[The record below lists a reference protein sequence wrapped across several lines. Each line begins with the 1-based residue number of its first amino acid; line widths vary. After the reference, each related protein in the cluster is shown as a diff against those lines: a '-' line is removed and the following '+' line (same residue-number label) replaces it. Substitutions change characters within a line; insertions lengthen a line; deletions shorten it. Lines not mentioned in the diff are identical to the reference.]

1 MTVLACNNIKK
12 VFIDKLIF
20 ENVSININEGEK
32 VAIVGMN
39 GTGKSTL
46 LNILSGMLNYDEGD
60 IFISKDTKIAYLEQN
75 TTIRSSLN
83 VYDEMKKSMKH
94 LTDLEEELRN
104 FEDIIAKD
112 PSQENLDRYA
122 FLLEDFEKKGG
133 YTYDAEIKK
142 VLTGLG
148 FGEDQFNQAF
158 NSLSGGQKSKLML
171 AKALIQ
177 ESDILFLDEP
187 TNHLDI
193 DSMEFLQEYI
203 NSFNKTVVMVS
214 HDRYFLN
221 ATCNKVILIKDHTTH
236 EYNMGYEQYIK
247 QRKINEAIQE
257 KAYINQQKEI
267 ERQKEIIRRFRSYA
281 TEKSIIKAKSREKML
296 AKIELLSDV
305 NDDSEINFK
314 FRMKVES
321 GNDVLAVENINK
333 SFGDFKLLN
342 DINFNIYK
350 REHVGIIG
358 ANGIGKSTLFKII
371 LGEESHDSGEIRFG
385 TNVNV
390 GYFDQ
395 ELEKLDVNKS
405 IAEEI
410 WDSFPRLTYFELRKA
425 LAKFLFIDDDIY
437 KMIDELSGGEK
448 ARVSLCKIML
458 SDVNF
463 LVLDEPT
470 NHLDIE
476 SKEVLEEALNSYEGT
491 LLVISHDRYFLNK
504 VVNKILE
511 LKADGIHEF
520 LGNYDY
526 YLDKK
531 KRMRE
536 EEAFLEEPIEIT
548 KTQAKLNKKRE
559 REEKERLKKEKQ
571 AKDALEKEI
580 SELEKHKDKIHNELA
595 NPDIYDD
602 IDRVNDLNF
611 KLTEIDEKLDA
622 LYEELIYME
631 D

>member
-148 FGEDQFNQAF
+148 FGEEQFTQPF

-314 FRMKVES
+314 FRMKIES

-631 D
+631 E

>member
-1 MTVLACNNIKK
+1 MTILACNNIKK

-46 LNILSGMLNYDEGD
+46 LNILSGILNYDEGD

-75 TTIRSSLN
+75 TTIRSSLS

-112 PSQENLDRYA
+112 PSQENMDRYA

-148 FGEDQFNQAF
+148 FGEDQFDQAF

-193 DSMEFLQEYI
+193 DSMEFLQDYI
-203 NSFNKTVVMVS
+203 NSFSKTVVMVS

-221 ATCNKVILIKDHTTH
+221 ATCNKVILIKDHSTH

-267 ERQKEIIRRFRSYA
+267 ERQKEIIRRYRSYA

-314 FRMKVES
+314 FRMKIES
-321 GNDVLAVENINK
+321 GNDVLSVENINK

-526 YLDKK
+526 YLEKK

-536 EEAFLEEPIEIT
+536 EEAFLEEPEEIT
-548 KTQAKLNKKRE
+548 KTQARLNKKRE

-571 AKDALEKEI
+571 AKDTIEKEI
-580 SELEKHKDKIHNELA
+580 SELEKHKNDIHNELA

-611 KLTEIDEKLDA
+611 KLTEIDEKLDS

-631 D
+631 E

>member
-46 LNILSGMLNYDEGD
+46 LNILSGTLNYDEGN

-75 TTIRSSLN
+75 TTIRSNLS

-94 LTDLEEELRN
+94 LIDLEDELRN

-112 PSQENLDRYA
+112 PSQENMNKYS

-148 FGEDQFNQAF
+148 FAEEQFDQAF

-193 DSMEFLQEYI
+193 DSMEFLQDYI
-203 NSFNKTVVMVS
+203 NSFTKTVVMVS

-221 ATCNKVILIKDHTTH
+221 ATCNKVILIKDHTAH
-236 EYNMGYEQYIK
+236 EYNMGYEEYIK

-267 ERQKEIIRRFRSYA
+267 ERQKEIIRRYRSYA

-321 GNDVLAVENINK
+321 GNDVLAVEHINK

-371 LGEESHDSGEIRFG
+371 LDEESHDSGEIRFG

-410 WDSFPRLTYFELRKA
+410 WDSFPCLTYFELRKA

-511 LKADGIHEF
+511 LKADGIHEY
-520 LGNYDY
+520 LGDY
-526 YLDKK
+526 KYYIEKK

-536 EEAFLEEPIEIT
+536 EEAFLEEPEEIT

-559 REEKERLKKEKQ
+559 REEKEKLKKEKQ

-580 SELEKHKDKIHNELA
+580 SELEKHTNDIHNELA

-611 KLTEIDEKLDA
+611 KLNEIEEKLNE

-631 D
+631 E

>member
-148 FGEDQFNQAF
+148 FSEEQFSQAF

-193 DSMEFLQEYI
+193 DSMEFLQEHI

-221 ATCNKVILIKDHTTH
+221 STCNKVILIKDHTTH

-536 EEAFLEEPIEIT
+536 EEAFLEEPEEIT

-631 D
+631 E

>member
-75 TTIRSSLN
+75 TTIRSSLS

-148 FGEDQFNQAF
+148 FGEEQFSQAF

-267 ERQKEIIRRFRSYA
+267 ERQKEIIRRYRSYA

-371 LGEESHDSGEIRFG
+371 LGEESHDCGEIRFG

-511 LKADGIHEF
+511 LKVDGIHEF

-536 EEAFLEEPIEIT
+536 EEAFLEEPEEIT

>member
-75 TTIRSSLN
+75 TTIRSSLS
-83 VYDEMKKSMKH
+83 VYDEMKKSMKY

-148 FGEDQFNQAF
+148 FGEDQFDQAF

-536 EEAFLEEPIEIT
+536 EEAFLEEPEEIT

>member
-75 TTIRSSLN
+75 TTIRSSLS

-148 FGEDQFNQAF
+148 FVEDQFGQAF

-333 SFGDFKLLN
+333 RFGDFKLLN

-511 LKADGIHEF
+511 LKADGVHEF

-536 EEAFLEEPIEIT
+536 EEAFLEEPEEIT

>member
-46 LNILSGMLNYDEGD
+46 LNILSGMLNYDEGN

-75 TTIRSSLN
+75 TTIRSNLS

-94 LTDLEEELRN
+94 LIDLEDELRN

-112 PSQENLDRYA
+112 PSEENMDRYS

-148 FGEDQFNQAF
+148 FAEEQFDQAF

-203 NSFNKTVVMVS
+203 NSFTKTVVMVS

-236 EYNMGYEQYIK
+236 EYNMGYEEYIK

-267 ERQKEIIRRFRSYA
+267 ERQKEIIRRYRSYA

-296 AKIELLSDV
+296 AKIVLLSDV

-321 GNDVLAVENINK
+321 GNDVLSVENINK

-511 LKADGIHEF
+511 LKADGIHEY
-520 LGNYDY
+520 LGDY
-526 YLDKK
+526 EYYIEKK

-536 EEAFLEEPIEIT
+536 EAFLEEPEEIT

-580 SELEKHKDKIHNELA
+580 SELEKHTNDIHNELA

-611 KLTEIDEKLDA
+611 KLNEIEEKLNE

-631 D
+631 E

>member
-148 FGEDQFNQAF
+148 FGEEQFTQPF

-267 ERQKEIIRRFRSYA
+267 ERQQEIIRRFRSYA

-314 FRMKVES
+314 FRMKIES

-526 YLDKK
+526 YLEKK

-536 EEAFLEEPIEIT
+536 EEAFLEEPEEIT

-571 AKDALEKEI
+571 AKNALEKEI

>member
-46 LNILSGMLNYDEGD
+46 LNILSGMLNYDEGN

-75 TTIRSSLN
+75 TTIRSNLS

-94 LTDLEEELRN
+94 LIDLEDELRN

-112 PSQENLDRYA
+112 PSEENMDRYS

-148 FGEDQFNQAF
+148 FSEEQFDQAF

-193 DSMEFLQEYI
+193 DSMEFLQDYI
-203 NSFNKTVVMVS
+203 NSFTRTVVMVS

-236 EYNMGYEQYIK
+236 EYNMGYEEYIK

-267 ERQKEIIRRFRSYA
+267 ERQKEIIRRYRSYA

-321 GNDVLAVENINK
+321 GNDVLAVEHINK

-342 DINFNIYK
+342 DINFNI
-350 REHVGIIG
+350 
-358 ANGIGKSTLFKII
+358 
-371 LGEESHDSGEIRFG
+371 
-385 TNVNV
+385 
-390 GYFDQ
+390 
-395 ELEKLDVNKS
+395 
-405 IAEEI
+405 
-410 WDSFPRLTYFELRKA
+410 
-425 LAKFLFIDDDIY
+425 
-437 KMIDELSGGEK
+437 
-448 ARVSLCKIML
+448 
-458 SDVNF
+458 
-463 LVLDEPT
+463 
-470 NHLDIE
+470 
-476 SKEVLEEALNSYEGT
+476 
-491 LLVISHDRYFLNK
+491 
-504 VVNKILE
+504 
-511 LKADGIHEF
+511 
-520 LGNYDY
+520 
-526 YLDKK
+526 
-531 KRMRE
+531 
-536 EEAFLEEPIEIT
+536 
-548 KTQAKLNKKRE
+548 
-559 REEKERLKKEKQ
+559 
-571 AKDALEKEI
+571 
-580 SELEKHKDKIHNELA
+580 
-595 NPDIYDD
+595 
-602 IDRVNDLNF
+602 
-611 KLTEIDEKLDA
+611 
-622 LYEELIYME
+622 
-631 D
+631 

>member
-12 VFIDKLIF
+12 IFIDKLIF

-75 TTIRSSLN
+75 TTIRSSLS

-94 LTDLEEELRN
+94 LTDLEEELRS

-112 PSQENLDRYA
+112 PSQENMDRYA

-148 FGEDQFNQAF
+148 FGEDQFDQAF

-193 DSMEFLQEYI
+193 DSMEFLQDYI
-203 NSFNKTVVMVS
+203 NSFSKTVVMVS

-221 ATCNKVILIKDHTTH
+221 ATCNKVTLIKDHTTH

-267 ERQKEIIRRFRSYA
+267 ERQKEIIRRYRSYA

-333 SFGDFKLLN
+333 SFGNFKLLN

-526 YLDKK
+526 YLEKK

-536 EEAFLEEPIEIT
+536 EEAFLEEPEEIT

-571 AKDALEKEI
+571 AKDAIEKEI
-580 SELEKHKDKIHNELA
+580 SKLEKHKNDIHNELA

-611 KLTEIDEKLDA
+611 KLTEIDEKLDS

-631 D
+631 E

>member
-20 ENVSININEGEK
+20 EHVSININEGEK

-75 TTIRSSLN
+75 TTIRSSLS

-94 LTDLEEELRN
+94 LTDLEEELRS

-148 FGEDQFNQAF
+148 FVEDQFGQAF

-247 QRKINEAIQE
+247 QRKINEEIQE

-296 AKIELLSDV
+296 AKIELLSAV

-333 SFGDFKLLN
+333 RFGDFKLLN

-531 KRMRE
+531 KRMHE
-536 EEAFLEEPIEIT
+536 EEAFLEEPEEIT

>member
-75 TTIRSSLN
+75 TTIRSSLS

-148 FGEDQFNQAF
+148 FGEEQFSQAF

-371 LGEESHDSGEIRFG
+371 LGEENHDSGEIRFG

-395 ELEKLDVNKS
+395 ELERLDVNKS

>member
-75 TTIRSSLN
+75 TTIRSSFS

-112 PSQENLDRYA
+112 PSQDNMDRYA

-148 FGEDQFNQAF
+148 FGEEQFDQAF

-536 EEAFLEEPIEIT
+536 EEAFLEEPEEIT

>member
-75 TTIRSSLN
+75 TTIRSSLS

-148 FGEDQFNQAF
+148 FGEEQFTQPF

-314 FRMKVES
+314 FRMKIES

-526 YLDKK
+526 YLEKK

-536 EEAFLEEPIEIT
+536 EKAFLEEPIEIT

-622 LYEELIYME
+622 LYEELIFME

>member
-20 ENVSININEGEK
+20 EHVSININEGEK

-75 TTIRSSLN
+75 TTIRSSLS

-148 FGEDQFNQAF
+148 FVEDQFGQAF

-247 QRKINEAIQE
+247 QRKINEEIQE

-296 AKIELLSDV
+296 AKIELLSAV

-333 SFGDFKLLN
+333 RFGDFKLLN

-476 SKEVLEEALNSYEGT
+476 SKEVLEDALNSYEGT

-536 EEAFLEEPIEIT
+536 EEAFLEEPEEIT

-611 KLTEIDEKLDA
+611 KLTEIDEKLES

>member
-20 ENVSININEGEK
+20 EHVSININEGEK

-75 TTIRSSLN
+75 TTIRSSLS

-148 FGEDQFNQAF
+148 FGEDQFDQAF

-247 QRKINEAIQE
+247 QRMINEAIQE

-321 GNDVLAVENINK
+321 GNDLLAVENINK

-526 YLDKK
+526 YLEKK

-536 EEAFLEEPIEIT
+536 EEAFLEEPKEIT

-571 AKDALEKEI
+571 VKDALEKEI

>member
-60 IFISKDTKIAYLEQN
+60 IFISKDTKIAYLVQN
-75 TTIRSSLN
+75 TTIRSSLS

-104 FEDIIAKD
+104 FEDIIAKN

-148 FGEDQFNQAF
+148 FSEEQFSQAF

-385 TNVNV
+385 ANVNV

-526 YLDKK
+526 YFEKK

-536 EEAFLEEPIEIT
+536 EEAFLEEPEEIT

-631 D
+631 E

>member
-75 TTIRSSLN
+75 TTIRSSFS

-94 LTDLEEELRN
+94 LTDIEEELRN

-112 PSQENLDRYA
+112 PSQENMDRYA

-267 ERQKEIIRRFRSYA
+267 ERQKEIIRRYRSYA

-296 AKIELLSDV
+296 AKIELLSNV

-536 EEAFLEEPIEIT
+536 EEAFLEEPEEIT

>member
-148 FGEDQFNQAF
+148 FGEEQFTQPF

>member
-75 TTIRSSLN
+75 TTIRSSLS

-148 FGEDQFNQAF
+148 FGEDQFDQAF

-314 FRMKVES
+314 FRMKIES

>member
-75 TTIRSSLN
+75 TTIRSSLS

-148 FGEDQFNQAF
+148 FVEDQFGQAF

-437 KMIDELSGGEK
+437 KMIVELSGGEK

-511 LKADGIHEF
+511 LKVDGIHEF

-536 EEAFLEEPIEIT
+536 EEAFLEEPEEIT

>member
-1 MTVLACNNIKK
+1 MTILACNNIKK

-75 TTIRSSLN
+75 TTIRSSLS

-94 LTDLEEELRN
+94 LTDLEEELRS

-112 PSQENLDRYA
+112 PSQENMDRYA

-148 FGEDQFNQAF
+148 FGEDQFDQAF

-193 DSMEFLQEYI
+193 DSMEFLQDYI
-203 NSFNKTVVMVS
+203 NSFSKTVVMVS

-221 ATCNKVILIKDHTTH
+221 ATCNKVILIKDHSTH

-267 ERQKEIIRRFRSYA
+267 ERQKEIIRRYRSYA

-314 FRMKVES
+314 FRMKIES
-321 GNDVLAVENINK
+321 GNDVLSVENINK

-526 YLDKK
+526 YLEKK

-536 EEAFLEEPIEIT
+536 EEAFLEEPEEIT

-571 AKDALEKEI
+571 AKDAIEKEI
-580 SELEKHKDKIHNELA
+580 SELEKYKNDIHNELA

-611 KLTEIDEKLDA
+611 KLTEIDEKLDS

-631 D
+631 E

>member
-75 TTIRSSLN
+75 TTIRSSLS

-148 FGEDQFNQAF
+148 FVEDQFGQAF

-296 AKIELLSDV
+296 AKIELLSEV

-333 SFGDFKLLN
+333 RFGDFKLLN

-531 KRMRE
+531 KRMHE
-536 EEAFLEEPIEIT
+536 EEAFLEEPEEIT

>member
-1 MTVLACNNIKK
+1 MTILACNNIKK

-75 TTIRSSLN
+75 TTIRSSLS

-112 PSQENLDRYA
+112 PSQENMDRYA

-148 FGEDQFNQAF
+148 FGEDQFDQAF

-193 DSMEFLQEYI
+193 DSMEFLQDYI
-203 NSFNKTVVMVS
+203 NSFSKTVVMVS

-267 ERQKEIIRRFRSYA
+267 ERQKEIIRRYRSYA

-321 GNDVLAVENINK
+321 GNDVLSVENINK
-333 SFGDFKLLN
+333 SFVDFKLLN

-371 LGEESHDSGEIRFG
+371 LSEESHDSGEIRFG

-526 YLDKK
+526 YLEKK

-536 EEAFLEEPIEIT
+536 EEAFLEEPEEIT

-571 AKDALEKEI
+571 AKDAIEKEI
-580 SELEKHKDKIHNELA
+580 YELEKHKNDIHNELA

-611 KLTEIDEKLDA
+611 KLTEIDEKLDS

-631 D
+631 E

>member
-75 TTIRSSLN
+75 TTIRSSLS
-83 VYDEMKKSMKH
+83 VYDEMKKSMKY

-112 PSQENLDRYA
+112 PSQENLNRYA

-536 EEAFLEEPIEIT
+536 EEAFLEEPEEIT

>member
-1 MTVLACNNIKK
+1 MTILACNNIKK

-75 TTIRSSLN
+75 TTIRSSLS

-112 PSQENLDRYA
+112 PCQENMDRYA

-148 FGEDQFNQAF
+148 FGEDQFDQAF

-193 DSMEFLQEYI
+193 DSMEFLQDYI
-203 NSFNKTVVMVS
+203 NSFSKTVVMVS

-267 ERQKEIIRRFRSYA
+267 EKQKEIIRRYRSYA
-281 TEKSIIKAKSREKML
+281 TEKSIVKAKSREKML

-321 GNDVLAVENINK
+321 GNDVLSVENINK

-526 YLDKK
+526 YLEKK

-536 EEAFLEEPIEIT
+536 EEAFLEEPEEIT

-571 AKDALEKEI
+571 AKDAIEKEI
-580 SELEKHKDKIHNELA
+580 YELEKHKNDIHNELA

-611 KLTEIDEKLDA
+611 KLTEIDEKLDS

-631 D
+631 E

>member
-75 TTIRSSLN
+75 TTIRSSLS

-148 FGEDQFNQAF
+148 FGEEQFSQAF

-267 ERQKEIIRRFRSYA
+267 ERQKEIIRRYRSYA

-425 LAKFLFIDDDIY
+425 LAKFLFVDDDIY

-536 EEAFLEEPIEIT
+536 EEAFLEEPEEIT

>member
-75 TTIRSSLN
+75 TTIRSSLS

-171 AKALIQ
+171 AKALIK

-371 LGEESHDSGEIRFG
+371 LDEESHDSGEIRFG

-536 EEAFLEEPIEIT
+536 EEAFLEEPEEIT

>member
-20 ENVSININEGEK
+20 ENVSININDGEK

-75 TTIRSSLN
+75 TTIRSSLS

-148 FGEDQFNQAF
+148 FGEDQFDQAF

-171 AKALIQ
+171 AKALIK

-247 QRKINEAIQE
+247 QRMINEAIQE

-511 LKADGIHEF
+511 LKADGIHEY

-536 EEAFLEEPIEIT
+536 EEAFLEEPEEIT

-571 AKDALEKEI
+571 AKDAIENEI
-580 SELEKHKDKIHNELA
+580 SKLEKHKDKIHNELA

-631 D
+631 Y

>member
-75 TTIRSSLN
+75 TTIRSSFS

-148 FGEDQFNQAF
+148 FVEEQFDQAF

-221 ATCNKVILIKDHTTH
+221 TTCNKVILIKDHTTH

-314 FRMKVES
+314 FRMNVES

-342 DINFNIYK
+342 DININIYK

-536 EEAFLEEPIEIT
+536 EEAFLEEPEEIT

>member
-75 TTIRSSLN
+75 TTIRSSLS

-112 PSQENLDRYA
+112 SSQENLDRYA

-342 DINFNIYK
+342 DIKFNIYK

-395 ELEKLDVNKS
+395 ELEKLNVNKS

-476 SKEVLEEALNSYEGT
+476 SK
-491 LLVISHDRYFLNK
+491 
-504 VVNKILE
+504 
-511 LKADGIHEF
+511 
-520 LGNYDY
+520 
-526 YLDKK
+526 
-531 KRMRE
+531 
-536 EEAFLEEPIEIT
+536 
-548 KTQAKLNKKRE
+548 
-559 REEKERLKKEKQ
+559 
-571 AKDALEKEI
+571 
-580 SELEKHKDKIHNELA
+580 
-595 NPDIYDD
+595 
-602 IDRVNDLNF
+602 
-611 KLTEIDEKLDA
+611 
-622 LYEELIYME
+622 
-631 D
+631 

>member
-46 LNILSGMLNYDEGD
+46 LNILSGMLNYDEGN

-75 TTIRSSLN
+75 TTIRSNLSL
-83 VYDEMKKSMKH
+83 YDEMKKSMKH
-94 LTDLEEELRN
+94 LIDLEDELRN

-112 PSQENLDRYA
+112 PSEENMDRYS

-148 FGEDQFNQAF
+148 FAEEQFDQAF

-193 DSMEFLQEYI
+193 DSMEFLQDYI
-203 NSFNKTVVMVS
+203 NSFTKTVVMVS

-221 ATCNKVILIKDHTTH
+221 ATCNKVILIKDHTAH
-236 EYNMGYEQYIK
+236 EYNMGYEEYIK

-267 ERQKEIIRRFRSYA
+267 ERQKEIIRRYRSYA

-321 GNDVLAVENINK
+321 GNDVLAVEHINK
-333 SFGDFKLLN
+333 SFGNFKLLN

-511 LKADGIHEF
+511 LKADGIHEY
-520 LGNYDY
+520 LGDY
-526 YLDKK
+526 EYYIEKK

-536 EEAFLEEPIEIT
+536 EEAFLEEPEEIT
-548 KTQAKLNKKRE
+548 KTQAKLIKKRE

-580 SELEKHKDKIHNELA
+580 SELEKHTNDIHNELA

-611 KLTEIDEKLDA
+611 KLNEIEEKLNE

-631 D
+631 E

>member
-1 MTVLACNNIKK
+1 
-12 VFIDKLIF
+12 
-20 ENVSININEGEK
+20 
-32 VAIVGMN
+32 MN

-75 TTIRSSLN
+75 TTIRSSLS

-148 FGEDQFNQAF
+148 FCEEQFGQAF

-236 EYNMGYEQYIK
+236 EYNMGYKQYIK

-504 VVNKILE
+504 VANKILE

-526 YLDKK
+526 YLEKK

-536 EEAFLEEPIEIT
+536 EEAFLEEPEEIT

-580 SELEKHKDKIHNELA
+580 SVLEKHKDKIHNELA

-631 D
+631 E